1 MKIPQFALLSP
12 DPFVLQGVGTLKSPT
27 LKEISPSNMMKY
39 SLYAMATQVLFGSKQ
54 DIIELGKNMGE
65 NNAYHKLIEPDIEI
79 TSKFNLIINSVDL
92 REALCEAL
100 TLFFCNKIVFSP
112 ENKCFLVV
120 SVIDDKASIVGSIN
134 DDN

>member
-39 SLYAMATQVLFGSKQ
+39 SLYALATQVLFGSKQ

-65 NNAYHKLIEPDIEI
+65 NN
-79 TSKFNLIINSVDL
+79 II
-92 REALCEAL
+92 
-100 TLFFCNKIVFSP
+100 
-112 ENKCFLVV
+112 
-120 SVIDDKASIVGSIN
+120 SIN
-134 DDN
+134 DYLTGIFKDFKN

>member
-39 SLYAMATQVLFGSKQ
+39 SLYALATQVLFGSKQ

-65 NNAYHKLIEPDIEI
+65 NNTYYKLIEPDIEI
-79 TSKFNLIINSVDL
+79 TSKYNLIINFVTTVI
-92 REALCEAL
+92 
-100 TLFFCNKIVFSP
+100 TLFLIYMLTK
-112 ENKCFLVV
+112 
-120 SVIDDKASIVGSIN
+120 VILRTKFKLLFGK
-134 DDN
+134 